1 MNEITRDQWYRNP
14 EVLYNIIVASKNR
27 ETVFLSKQDKVMTV
41 RNVMANYM
49 DLLKKNFDAFNFF
62 TRSYNLYYSL
72 ATYKKI
78 QLFNFNI
85 TTRKGQR
92 EAWNQSAIDNTASFD
107 FGLDFDSEGIE
118 DIMSAWKDC
127 KKVKDFFDD
136 YKVPYTVKFS
146 GSKGFHITV
155 PSHALPNL
163 RITDDVDDEMSL
175 FNYLKDL
182 ATMIC
187 LKFEAETLDLGIFD
201 PRRIWKTDYS
211 WVCETKLITLPLS
224 DEQFEGFTL
233 SLCEPLTVLRAGIRN
248 RGNLMRQGNRDGFKR
263 MVEEGLGAEWKEI
276 NSNYL

>member
-1 MNEITRDQWYRNP
+1 MNDITREQWYRNP

-27 ETVFLSKQDKVMTV
+27 ETVFLSKSDKFMTV

-78 QLFNFNI
+78 QLFNFNVQK
-85 TTRKGQR
+85 RKEQR
-92 EAWNQSAIDNTASFD
+92 ESWNQSAIDNTASFD
-107 FGLDFDSEGIE
+107 FGLDFDSDSLDTIDE
-118 DIMSAWKDC
+118 AWQDA
-127 KKVKDFFDD
+127 KKVKDFFDS
-136 YKVPYTVKFS
+136 YGVPYTVKFS

-155 PSHALPNL
+155 PAHALPNL

-187 LKFEAETLDLGIFD
+187 LKFEAETIDLGIFD

-211 WVCETKLITLPLS
+211 FVCESGLIALPLS
-224 DEQFEGFTL
+224 DEQFNSFTL
-233 SLCEPLTVLRAGIRN
+233 SMCDPLTVLKGGIRN
-248 RGNLMRQGNRDGFKR
+248 RGDLMREGTREGLKR
-263 MVEEGLGAEWKEI
+263 MVEEGLGAEWKEL
-276 NSNYL
+276 NSK